1 MEYASM
7 NFIELPFFTNLLI
20 LLVLAR
26 VLGELAERLGQPAMI
41 GEILAGIMLGPS
53 VFNLIHKTDEIGTI
67 SELGVFLLV
76 IIAGLEIRLDD
87 ILRSLKGKNIIISI
101 LAFFLPLLSGL
112 GVGFLFGKE
121 AMVTVFLGLC
131 IAITAL
137 PVSIRMLMDMGK
149 LDSEIG
155 KKIITVAVFD
165 DVLALTILGLII
177 NIEHT
182 DKSFTAIATV
192 ASISLVKLLLFLLL
206 LGVIHYAMKRLSRK
220 EHFIEDQLNKLVNGL
235 KAKESLYALL
245 FIFIL
250 IFAMITES
258 LGFHFIIGAF
268 FAAML
273 LDGNLI
279 GKNHVH
285 AFGKTTNGMAMSFL
299 SPIFFAGIGL
309 EFSYASIADYGLL
322 FTVLAVSFFSKI
334 MGGYLGGKLS
344 GLDGMSAFTIGIGLN
359 GRGIME
365 LVIANIAYTSGMINL
380 EIFSILVIMGIV
392 TTLTTPIL
400 LKWSF
405 ARLEKST
412 ESS

>member
-1 MEYASM
+1 MMQA
-7 NFIELPFFTNLLI
+7 NIGFIELPFFTNLLI

-26 VLGELAERLGQPAMI
+26 VLGELSERLGQPAMI
-41 GEILAGIMLGPS
+41 GEILAGIFLGPS
-53 VFNLIHKTDEIGTI
+53 VFNLIHKTGEIATI

-76 IIAGLEIRLDD
+76 VIAGLEIRFDD

-101 LAFFLPLLSGL
+101 MAFFLPLLCGF
-112 GVGFLFGKE
+112 GVGYLFGKD

-155 KKIITVAVFD
+155 KKIISVAIFD

-177 NIEHT
+177 NIEDT
-182 DKSFTAIATV
+182 DKSLMTIARV
-192 ASISLVKLLLFLLL
+192 ASVSLVKLLLFLSLL
-206 LGVIHYAMKRLSRK
+206 WGAHYVLKRLSKK
-220 EHFIEDQLNKLVNGL
+220 EHYIEDQLNTFVNRL
-235 KAKESLYALL
+235 KARESLYALL
-245 FIFIL
+245 FIVIL
-250 IFAMITES
+250 SFAMITES

-273 LDGNLI
+273 LDGKLI
-279 GKNHVH
+279 GKTHVE

-309 EFSYASIADYGLL
+309 EFSFGSIQEYSLL
-322 FTVLAVSFFSKI
+322 ATVLGISFFSKI
-334 MGGYLGGKLS
+334 MGGYLGSRLS
-344 GLDGMSAFTIGIGLN
+344 GLDPASAWTIGVGLN

-365 LVIANIAYTSGMINL
+365 LVIANIAYASGMIDL

-392 TTLTTPIL
+392 TTMVTPIL

-405 ARLEKST
+405 ARLERKP
-412 ESS
+412 